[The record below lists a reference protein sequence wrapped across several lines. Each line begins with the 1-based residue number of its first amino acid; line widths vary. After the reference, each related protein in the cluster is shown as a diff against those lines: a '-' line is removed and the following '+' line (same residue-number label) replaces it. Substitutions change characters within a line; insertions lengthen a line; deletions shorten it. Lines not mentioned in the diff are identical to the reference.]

1 VATVTSDNK
10 GKHVCDLLCP
20 VRHLMRGAPPFADP
34 EDTLRVAA
42 QTMAGQKT
50 GAVIVLGPD
59 GPTSVVTERDIVR
72 ALADQADP
80 DTVWA
85 ADVASSDLA
94 AVDPDTTVVEAV
106 GLMAKREI
114 RHVPVK
120 SNGEVI
126 GMVVAEDILEL
137 LGSAAQRPAYPRDEP
152 REALA

>member
-1 VATVTSDNK
+1 MVTSDSN

-20 VRHLMRGAPPFADP
+20 VRHLVRGVPPFVDP

-42 QTMAGQKT
+42 QSMAGQKT

-59 GPTSVVTERDIVR
+59 GPTSIVTERDIVR

-94 AVDPDTTVVEAV
+94 AIDPDTTVAEAV
-106 GLMAKREI
+106 ELMAKIQI
-114 RHVPVK
+114 RNVPVK
-120 SNGEVI
+120 SNGEVV
-126 GMVVAEDILEL
+126 GMVMAEDILDL
-137 LGSAAQRPAYPRDEP
+137 LGSAALRAQVA
-152 REALA
+152 

>member
-1 VATVTSDNK
+1 
-10 GKHVCDLLCP
+10 
-20 VRHLMRGAPPFADP
+20 MRGAPPFADP

>member
-1 VATVTSDNK
+1 MVTSHTK

-20 VRHLMRGAPPFADP
+20 VRHLMRGVPPFVDP

-42 QTMAGQKT
+42 QSMAGQQT

-59 GPTSVVTERDIVR
+59 GPTSIVTEKDIVR

-94 AVDPDTTVVEAV
+94 AIDPDTTVAEAV
-106 GLMAKREI
+106 ELMARTQI
-114 RHVPVK
+114 RHIPVK
-120 SNGEVI
+120 SNGEVM
-126 GMVVAEDILEL
+126 GMVVAEDILDL
-137 LGSAAQRPAYPRDEP
+137 LRST
-152 REALA
+152 ALRARVA

>member
-1 VATVTSDNK
+1 VEKAKRKVATVTSDNK

-20 VRHLMRGAPPFADP
+20 VRHLMRDAPPFVDP
-34 EDTLRVAA
+34 ENTLRVTA

-80 DTVWA
+80 DAVWA
-85 ADVASSDLA
+85 ADVASIDLVA
-94 AVDPDTTVVEAV
+94 IDPDTTVVAAV
-106 GLMAKREI
+106 ELMAKKQI

-137 LGSAAQRPAYPRDEP
+137 LGSAALGTRVA
-152 REALA
+152 

>member
-1 VATVTSDNK
+1 VEIRERKVAMVTSDSQ

-20 VRHLMRGAPPFADP
+20 VRHLMRGVPPFVDP

-42 QTMAGQKT
+42 QSMAGQKT

-59 GPTSVVTERDIVR
+59 GPTSIVTEQDIVR

-94 AVDPDTTVVEAV
+94 AIDPDTTVAEALE
-106 GLMAKREI
+106 LMARTQI
-114 RHVPVK
+114 RHIPVK
-120 SNGEVI
+120 SNGEVM
-126 GMVVAEDILEL
+126 GMVVAEDILDF
-137 LGSAAQRPAYPRDEP
+137 LGST
-152 REALA
+152 ALRSRVA

>member
-106 GLMAKREI
+106 GLMAKRQI

>member
-1 VATVTSDNK
+1 MVTNDTT
-10 GKHVCDLLCP
+10 GEHVCDLLCP
-20 VRHLMRGAPPFADP
+20 VRDLLRGTPSFVDP

-42 QTMAGQKT
+42 QAMAGRKT

-59 GPTSVVTERDIVR
+59 GPTSIVTEQDIVR

-85 ADVASSDLA
+85 ADVASRDLA
-94 AVDPDTTVVEAV
+94 AIDPDTSVVEAV
-106 GLMAKREI
+106 HLMMEKQI

-126 GMVVAEDILEL
+126 GMVVAEDIFEL
-137 LGSAAQRPAYPRDEP
+137 LGAAKLRARVV
-152 REALA
+152 